1 MDMSNSNA
9 DTTGELAELYLQTI
23 VTDFNGIKKLGDRAL
38 DQLQEQDI
46 NRSPDSESNSVAI
59 IVKHMSG
66 NMISRWT
73 DFLTTDG
80 EKENRNRDDEF
91 EGGIRSKEQL
101 LDIWNQGWSVLLNS
115 LNALTA
121 DDVLK
126 TVYIRKEPHTV
137 LKAIQRQV
145 SHYSYHVGQIVY
157 LVKHLQSE
165 AWESLSIPRYQS
177 SAFNQEM
184 SQKHHSQAKSPD
196 R

>member
-1 MDMSNSNA
+1 MTNANADMSK
-9 DTTGELAELYLQTI
+9 ELAELYLQTI
-23 VTDFNGIKKLGDRAL
+23 LSDFNGIKKLGDRAL
-38 DQLQEQDI
+38 EQLQEQDI
-46 NRSPDSESNSVAI
+46 NRSPDPESNSVAV
-59 IVKHMSG
+59 IVKHVSG

-91 EGGIRSKEQL
+91 EGGVQSKERL
-101 LDIWNQGWSVLLNS
+101 LALWYQGWSVLLHS
-115 LNALTA
+115 LSALTA
-121 DDVLK
+121 DDLLK

-165 AWESLSIPRYQS
+165 AWVSLSIPRGQS
-177 SAFNQEM
+177 VAFNM
-184 SQKHHSQAKSPD
+184 KSFNSQSTP

>member
-1 MDMSNSNA
+1 MSNSNA

-23 VTDFNGIKKLGDRAL
+23 VADFKGIKKLGDRAL
-38 DQLQEQDI
+38 EQLHEQDI
-46 NRSPDSESNSVAI
+46 NRSPDPESNSVAI

-91 EGGIRSKEQL
+91 VDDIRSKEQL
-101 LDIWNQGWSVLLNS
+101 LAIWNQGWSVLLNS
-115 LNALTA
+115 LTALTA

-145 SHYSYHVGQIVY
+145 SHYSYHVGQLVY
-157 LVKHLQSE
+157 LVKHLQSV
-165 AWESLSIPRYQS
+165 AWVSLSIPRNQS
-177 SAFNQEM
+177 SAFNLEM